1 MSFANDAN
9 RHLYKVLIVDL
20 AGCRVQ
26 CEGRPKKLGLANYDW
41 ITTSVT
47 TSTIVY
53 LVNHATGEIAK
64 QKGPKPGHTGW
75 HLKCQP

>member
-9 RHLYKVLIVDL
+9 RHLYKVLIIDL
-20 AGCRVQ
+20 VGGRVQ
-26 CEGRPKKLGLANYDW
+26 WEGKPKKLGMANYDW

-53 LVNHATGEIAK
+53 LVNHATGEIAR
-64 QKGPKPGHTGW
+64 QKGPRPGYTGW
-75 HLKCQP
+75 HWKIRP